1 MADQVKVLFVGSNP
15 SVVSKTYNPFCKS
28 TKSGQILLD
37 WIARTCPEHAHS
49 FCNVSDDQTRAN
61 RPLTV
66 KEIKDCIPRLKEK
79 IDLMSPDKIVAL
91 GKTAKMAL
99 TLLRLEFFAMEHPSG
114 LNRKLN
120 NKDYVEE
127 KISGL
132 REYLTHNLEFISND

>member
-1 MADQVKVLFVGSNP
+1 
-15 SVVSKTYNPFCKS
+15 
-28 TKSGQILLD
+28 
-37 WIARTCPEHAHS
+37 
-49 FCNVSDDQTRAN
+49 VSDDQTRAN